1 MVAIPMHNAPP
12 YSFAFQPI
20 VHAARGEVV
29 SQEALI
35 RGLNDEPAK
44 DILDAVAGANLHPFD
59 LASRI
64 AAIALGQRLGIG
76 TLNLNFLA
84 RSPISDA
91 AAIRTT
97 LQAAARCGY
106 DPGAIV
112 LEVSEAEAIDD
123 PLAFSR
129 LLQDHRA
136 AGMRVAIDDFGAGH
150 SGLNLLA
157 DFQPDMIKL
166 DMKLVRGIDHQAARQ
181 SIVRALLAM
190 CGELGIEV
198 VAEGVETLPEFRWFE
213 AQGVQLFQGYLFAR
227 PAFEAVAVPQFPAS
241 D

>member
-1 MVAIPMHNAPP
+1 MQTAPP

-20 VHAARGEVV
+20 VHAARGEVI

-44 DILDAVAGANLHPFD
+44 DVLGAVHSASLHPFD

-64 AAIALGQRLGIG
+64 AAMALGQRLGIA

-84 RSPISDA
+84 RSPCSDA
-91 AAIRTT
+91 AAINAT

-106 DPGAIV
+106 EARDIV
-112 LEVSEAEAIDD
+112 LEISENEAIED

-129 LLQDHRA
+129 LLHEHRA
-136 AGMRVAIDDFGAGH
+136 AGLRVAIDDFGAGH
-150 SGLNLLA
+150 SGLSLLA
-157 DFQPDMIKL
+157 DFQPDMLKL
-166 DMKLVRGIDHQAARQ
+166 DMKLVRGIDHQTARQ

-190 CGELGIEV
+190 CEELGIEV

-213 AQGVQLFQGYLFAR
+213 AQGVQLFQGFLFAR
-227 PAFEAVAVPQFPAS
+227 PAFEGLAVPRFPGKA
-241 D
+241 

>member
-1 MVAIPMHNAPP
+1 MQTAPP

-44 DILDAVAGANLHPFD
+44 AVLDAVAGANLHPFD

-64 AAIALGQRLGIG
+64 AAISLGQRLGIG
-76 TLNLNFLA
+76 RLNLNFLA
-84 RSPISDA
+84 RSPRSDA
-91 AAIRTT
+91 AAISTT
-97 LQAAARCGY
+97 LQAAMQCGY
-106 DPGAIV
+106 DASDIV
-112 LEVSEAEAIDD
+112 LEISETEAIGD

-129 LLQDHRA
+129 MLHDHRA
-136 AGMRVAIDDFGAGH
+136 AGLRVAIDDFGAGH

-166 DMKLVRGIDHQAARQ
+166 DMKLLRGIDHQAPRQ

-190 CGELGIEV
+190 CRELGIEV
-198 VAEGVETLPEFRWFE
+198 VAEGVETLGEFRWFE

-227 PAFEAVAVPQFPAS
+227 PAFEGLAVPRYPA
-241 D
+241 